1 MGGGVSGWRC
11 ECVGDVW
18 LVRGVARGMLSLG
31 CMQHDSIISMD
42 HVS

>member
-1 MGGGVSGWRC
+1 MGGGVSGW
-11 ECVGDVW
+11 GVW

-31 CMQHDSIISMD
+31 GGCMQHDSIISME